1 MTGRALIVLNCRFH
15 LSAIAAHA
23 PFLPIKKAP
32 LSRCYFLYFLD
43 FFEIFFK
50 QAIDN
55 HLKMWY
61 NNIVRREVK
70 AMIDKIKELIKL
82 LEQLNK
88 LLLKVIE
95 LAGTV
100 TLLVLAIKQIAEIF

>member
-1 MTGRALIVLNCRFH
+1 M
-15 LSAIAAHA
+15 LSVAICAI
-23 PFLPIKKAP
+23 FRYL
-32 LSRCYFLYFLD
+32 CYFLYFLD

-50 QAIDN
+50 KAIDN

>member
-1 MTGRALIVLNCRFH
+1 
-15 LSAIAAHA
+15 
-23 PFLPIKKAP
+23 
-32 LSRCYFLYFLD
+32 
-43 FFEIFFK
+43 
-50 QAIDN
+50 
-55 HLKMWY
+55 MWY
-61 NNIVRREVK
+61 NNSVRREVK

>member
-1 MTGRALIVLNCRFH
+1 MLIFVFFRF
-15 LSAIAAHA
+15 
-23 PFLPIKKAP
+23 
-32 LSRCYFLYFLD
+32 FLD
-43 FFEIFFK
+43 FFK
-50 QAIDN
+50 KAIDN
-55 HLKMWY
+55 HFKMWY

>member
-1 MTGRALIVLNCRFH
+1 MPALFTIEKIF
-15 LSAIAAHA
+15 
-23 PFLPIKKAP
+23 KK
-32 LSRCYFLYFLD
+32 
-43 FFEIFFK
+43 
-50 QAIDN
+50 AIDN

>member
-1 MTGRALIVLNCRFH
+1 M
-15 LSAIAAHA
+15 
-23 PFLPIKKAP
+23 
-32 LSRCYFLYFLD
+32 YFLD

-50 QAIDN
+50 KAIDN

-61 NNIVRREVK
+61 NIVRREVK

>member
-1 MTGRALIVLNCRFH
+1 
-15 LSAIAAHA
+15 
-23 PFLPIKKAP
+23 
-32 LSRCYFLYFLD
+32 
-43 FFEIFFK
+43 
-50 QAIDN
+50 
-55 HLKMWY
+55 MWY

-100 TLLVLAIKQIAEIF
+100 TLLVLAIKQIAEIFW

>member
-1 MTGRALIVLNCRFH
+1 MSCLLLKSIGKQLKSN
-15 LSAIAAHA
+15 S
-23 PFLPIKKAP
+23 PFYKPC
-32 LSRCYFLYFLD
+32 SF
-43 FFEIFFK
+43 
-50 QAIDN
+50 
-55 HLKMWY
+55 M
-61 NNIVRREVK
+61 K